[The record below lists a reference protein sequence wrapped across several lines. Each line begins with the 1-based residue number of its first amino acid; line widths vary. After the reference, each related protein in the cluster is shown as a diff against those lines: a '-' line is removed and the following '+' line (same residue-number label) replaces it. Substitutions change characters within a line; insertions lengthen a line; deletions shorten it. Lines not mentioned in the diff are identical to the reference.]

1 MIILITLSCAF
12 IVSLLV
18 LIVILGII
26 INKHQKEL
34 LFESTFYLRSIDRI
48 NRVRYIEDLARW
60 MKEAIKEERY
70 EDAKTFQ
77 TVRNMEINFF
87 NQEYGEENKK

>member
-18 LIVILGII
+18 LIVILGVSID
-26 INKHQKEL
+26 KRQKEL
-34 LFESTFYLRSIDRI
+34 LFESTFYLRIIDRI
-48 NRVRYIEDLARW
+48 NRVRYIEDLAKW
-60 MKEAIKEERY
+60 TKEAIKEERY
-70 EDAKTFQ
+70 EEAKTFQ
-77 TVRNMEINFF
+77 AIRNIEINLY